1 MNLFPTFES
10 RLTCAFVFVDF
21 IGAYPAVLAR
31 VRVALVYI
39 LTAKVSRVTG
49 SAVAVKASWVVHT
62 NPITADTFVLTL
74 VNVNLKMGKLVD

>member
-1 MNLFPTFES
+1 MTLFPTFES

-21 IGAYPAVLAR
+21 IGADPTVLAR

-74 VNVNLKMGKLVD
+74 VNVNLKMGKLMD